1 MKELL
6 VSSVRTN
13 LSYLFKARLY
23 NKIIVSFAH
32 EHDMSQSIIMVKIA
46 FQFSLFNAAEGTSLI
61 SILPHPSL
69 FPRSTQTTTFQL
81 LILAQNIFSGQR
93 VNLHLSITNSSTS
106 KKISSSIRNYSKWV
120 LIRLPGVSCACSV
133 VQEQKRKCAKGKRKS
148 REGS

>member
-23 NKIIVSFAH
+23 NNLIVFICAWAWYEII
-32 EHDMSQSIIMVKIA
+32 VKIA

-61 SILPHPSL
+61 SILPHPRL

-148 REGS
+148 RDGS

>member
-23 NKIIVSFAH
+23 NNLIVYICAWAWYEPKYNNGKNSL
-32 EHDMSQSIIMVKIA
+32 SIFA
-46 FQFSLFNAAEGTSLI
+46 FQCSGRNILI
-61 SILPHPSL
+61 SILPHPRL

-93 VNLHLSITNSSTS
+93 VNLHLSITNSSTC
-106 KKISSSIRNYSKWV
+106 KKISSGIRNYSKWV

-148 REGS
+148 RDGS

>member
-13 LSYLFKARLY
+13 VSHLFKARLY
-23 NKIIVSFAH
+23 NNLIVHLRMNMIWDNSV
-32 EHDMSQSIIMVKIA
+32 ITVKIA

-61 SILPHPSL
+61 SILPHPRL
-69 FPRSTQTTTFQL
+69 FPRSTQMTTFQL
-81 LILAQNIFSGQR
+81 LILAQNIFSGQL

-106 KKISSSIRNYSKWV
+106 KKISSGIINYSKWV

-148 REGS
+148 RDGS